1 MKYLVTGSEGPGY
14 ATPEQAIE
22 VLEKGILPTFDAL
35 MNLEADKKIV
45 AGGLPVGD
53 RALVFILEAA
63 SHEEADQL
71 LRDLP
76 AWGVL
81 KWAVTH
87 SRALRDEPRRNGASS
102 KDSRSNLSERQRPDH
117 LTDHSHCCECL
128 APNGHS
134 HRRIGDDPR
143 RRSQPLSHAGDP
155 CRCHIHHPEPRQPQ
169 AHRQSLHR
177 RGGARRRGHHRSRAL
192 CGGARREEFAAR
204 SVRRLMSSPSAAS

>member
-14 ATPEQAIE
+14 ATPEEAIE

-35 MNLEADKKIV
+35 MNLEADKKIL

-81 KWAVTH
+81 K
-87 SRALRDEPRRNGASS
+87 
-102 KDSRSNLSERQRPDH
+102 
-117 LTDHSHCCECL
+117 
-128 APNGHS
+128 
-134 HRRIGDDPR
+134 
-143 RRSQPLSHAGDP
+143 
-155 CRCHIHHPEPRQPQ
+155 
-169 AHRQSLHR
+169 
-177 RGGARRRGHHRSRAL
+177 
-192 CGGARREEFAAR
+192 
-204 SVRRLMSSPSAAS
+204 